1 VEEISFSSI
10 SETVIEEMCIWLSRF
25 MWHKFLGLMCAD
37 DIPLFG
43 NENTK
48 TLTERNNAKLAIFIT
63 NFGSQNETLDNPNT

>member
-1 VEEISFSSI
+1 
-10 SETVIEEMCIWLSRF
+10 
-25 MWHKFLGLMCAD
+25 MCAD